1 MPSTRISDPKR
12 VPDAILERLKSLHPK
27 VIDLALDRVLG
38 LLAALGDPQQRLPP
52 VAHIAGTNGKGST
65 LAVLRA
71 MAEQAGQSVH
81 VYTSPHL
88 VRFAERIR
96 VAGHLIDE
104 ADLVSLLCECEE
116 KNQGRPITFF
126 EVTTAAA
133 FLAFSRRPADL
144 CLLETGLG
152 GRFDAT
158 NVVACPAVTLL
169 SSISLD
175 HQTYLGDTLA
185 AISFEKAGI
194 LKPGV
199 PCVSARQAPEVLEVI
214 ERRAAQL
221 SAPLFVEGHHWT
233 LAGAEFSFA
242 GRRLT
247 LEPPSLPGPH
257 QRHNAGLAAAAAC
270 LLKLPDA
277 AIAAGPAKAEWPAR
291 LQRLGRGP
299 LVDQLPR
306 GWELWLDGG
315 HNPGAGWALAG
326 HAAAAWDDRPLYLL
340 VGMLDTK
347 DSQGFLEPLL
357 SRAQH
362 LAVVAI
368 PDEPHAVA
376 ADDLAEIA
384 RNLGFRATAAN
395 DAAAAVTA
403 LAGQPGPARILIC
416 GSLYLAGTILAE
428 NG

>member
-1 MPSTRISDPKR
+1 MPSTRISDPTQ
-12 VPDAILERLKSLHPK
+12 VPDAVLDRLKSLHPK
-27 VIDLALDRVLG
+27 VIDLALDRILA
-38 LLAALGDPQQRLPP
+38 LLAALGNPQQRLPP

-71 MAEQAGQSVH
+71 MAEVAGKSVH

-96 VAGHLIDE
+96 VAGNIIDD
-104 ADLVSLLCECEE
+104 ADLTALLMDCEA
-116 KNQGRPITFF
+116 KNLGRAITFF

-133 FLAFSRRPADL
+133 LLAFARRPADL

-158 NVVACPAVTLL
+158 NVVERPAVTIL

-185 AISFEKAGI
+185 AIAFEKAGI

-214 ERRAAQL
+214 ERRAAEL
-221 SAPLFVEGHHWT
+221 SAPLFVEDLDWT
-233 LAGAEFSFA
+233 LHGAEFSFA

-247 LEPPSLPGPH
+247 LAPPSLPGPH

-291 LQRLGRGP
+291 LQRLRRGA
-299 LVDQLPR
+299 LVDRLPP

-315 HNPGAGWALAG
+315 HNPGAGWAIAG

-347 DSQGFLEPLL
+347 DSQGFLDPLL

-362 LAVVAI
+362 LAAVAI
-368 PDEPHAVA
+368 PGEPHSVTAE
-376 ADDLAEIA
+376 DLAETA
-384 RNLGFRATAAN
+384 RNLGFCAIAAT
-395 DAAAAVTA
+395 DAGAAVVA
-403 LAGQPGPARILIC
+403 LAGQSGPARILIC